1 MSYSVKNYKD
11 HAELNTAIGEFLS
24 DYITFKNDTTAG
36 NSSSGMTHRY
46 WYTINF
52 GVFSHQI
59 AFHIPE
65 ASTVGTAR
73 FGVSFVDS
81 VTDTSKYGTLMVNP
95 TCTPPMLNTLGLDVY
110 MVSNGKTKFMAFGSM
125 KSSIL
130 FDEWTSL
137 DGITTKQVMI
147 SHLPRVGGS
156 NTSLK
161 NAIAYGN
168 SVAIDF
174 PKVMIESENNYECN
188 IIPLHDITFT
198 PMTSNLALCN
208 TWSDSSIRDT
218 NPIDTGKANYGF
230 SSGYY
235 ITPFTLGGYKSDSL
249 YVVDGGA
256 SIPPYGLIKLGKY
269 TYTRITSNI
278 FMRVGEA

>member
-24 DYITFKNDTTAG
+24 DYITFKNDTSVG
-36 NSSSGMTHRY
+36 NSSSGITHRY

-52 GVFSHQI
+52 GVFSHQL

-65 ASTVGTAR
+65 ASTAGTAH

-81 VTDTSKYGTLMVNP
+81 ITDTSKYGALIVNP
-95 TCTPPMLNTLGLDVY
+95 TCTSQTLNTLGLDVY
-110 MVSNGKTKFMAFGSM
+110 MVSNGKSKFISFGSM
-125 KSSIL
+125 KSGIL

-137 DGITTKQVMI
+137 DGINTKQVVI

-168 SVAIDF
+168 DVAIDF
-174 PKVMIESENNYECN
+174 PKVMIGSENNYECS
-188 IIPLHDITFT
+188 IIPLHNITFT
-198 PMTSNLALCN
+198 LMTSNLALCN
-208 TWSDSSIRDT
+208 TWSDSGIRDT